1 MNPARTLTWSVAPT
15 LLWGLLAAAPAA
27 ERWEAIQSLPRVAI
41 EVTVSPNHPDLT
53 PEKVHRRVEEALRRT
68 QPAPVIDQAS
78 ADRLHLTIG
87 VRAYSSSDLRGF
99 YLPLSQA
106 YGIGPIRLTVERP
119 AVISGVPSPVW
130 ATVWQTERQAKGPWR
145 SSASEILEL
154 ADEVLISFLADYRR
168 AIGQ

>member
-1 MNPARTLTWSVAPT
+1 MRRTRALVWPVAPI
-15 LLWGLLAAAPAA
+15 LLWGLLASAA
-27 ERWEAIQSLPRVAI
+27 ERWEAIQALPRVAI
-41 EVTVSPNHPDLT
+41 EVTFSPNHPDLA
-53 PEKVHRRVEEALRRT
+53 PEDVRRRIEEALRRT
-68 QPAPVIDQAS
+68 QPAPAIDQAS

-106 YGIGPIRLTVERP
+106 YGIGPIRLAVERP
-119 AVISGVPSPVW
+119 AAISGLPSPVW

-154 ADEVLISFLADYRR
+154 ADEAIGSFLADYRR
-168 AIGQ
+168 AVGQ

>member
-1 MNPARTLTWSVAPT
+1 MNPTPTLIWSVAPA
-15 LLWGLLAAAPAA
+15 LLWGLLAADPLA
-27 ERWEAIQSLPRVAI
+27 ERWEAIQGLPRVAI
-41 EVTVSPNHPDLT
+41 EVTVSPNHADLT
-53 PEKVHRRVEEALRRT
+53 PEEVRRRVEEALRRT

-78 ADRLHLTIG
+78 ADRLHLTIA
-87 VRAYSSSDLRGF
+87 VRSYSSSDLRGF

-119 AVISGVPSPVW
+119 AVISGVPSPVR

-154 ADEVLISFLADYRR
+154 ADEVVSSFLTDYRR